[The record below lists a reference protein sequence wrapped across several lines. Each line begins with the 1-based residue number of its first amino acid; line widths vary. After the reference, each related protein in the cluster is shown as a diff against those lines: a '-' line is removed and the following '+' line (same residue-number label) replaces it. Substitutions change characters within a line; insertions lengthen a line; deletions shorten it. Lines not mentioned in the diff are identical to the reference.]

1 MSESSAPADPR
12 NAVQVKR
19 ALVDAGF
26 EVFRTRGDDIV
37 LAERPRENLI
47 MDSGVRLR
55 VADPLEVRV
64 VFRVQ
69 KADFPNEDDVRLFER
84 VRILATSSLP
94 AGFSEQATSLMRV
107 ADPGDPER
115 TLDVFY
121 EVTYA
126 KIAAELSQAIL
137 EVKFALGLEKRA

>member
-1 MSESSAPADPR
+1 MSESSAPRDPR
-12 NAVQVKR
+12 NAAQVKR

-26 EVFRTRGDDIV
+26 EVFRTRGDEIV

-47 MDSGVRLR
+47 MDSGVRLL

-94 AGFSEQATSLMRV
+94 AGFSEQGTSVMRV

-126 KIAAELSQAIL
+126 KIATELSHAIL